1 LPATPQP
8 APNEQAGEAEG
19 RFVLMKQQG
28 FIEVV
33 RDGRGNLMLRQSRAY
48 EGDHE
53 IRICRDYFP
62 RFLEALDALREL
74 IADAIHEDE
83 AL

>member
-1 LPATPQP
+1 MGQ
-8 APNEQAGEAEG
+8 
-19 RFVLMKQQG
+19 RD
-28 FIEVV
+28 FIEVA
-33 RDGRGNLMLRQSRAY
+33 RDQHGNLLLRQSRNY